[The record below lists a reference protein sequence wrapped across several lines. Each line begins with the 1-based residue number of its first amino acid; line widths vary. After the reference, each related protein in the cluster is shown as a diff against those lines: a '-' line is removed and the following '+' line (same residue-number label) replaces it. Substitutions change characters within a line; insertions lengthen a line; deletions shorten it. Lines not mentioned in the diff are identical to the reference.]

1 MNATVLAAPLAPNLT
16 LPWPL
21 PPVLFAD
28 SPNAG
33 PGTGGNLVTLT
44 GLGLN
49 AATQVHFG
57 ETLAT
62 IVAGDVLGFSLVVV
76 APPGKG
82 TVAVTVTTPNGTSN
96 PVAYTYLVASPPPVP
111 SPTTITPASGPTAG
125 GTVFVITGAGLA
137 GASVTF
143 GGTPATVLAS
153 TANVIAG
160 LTPAHA
166 VGNVPVVVT
175 TAGGSASVPGGF
187 TYLLPPVPVVT
198 AAITPSVSIAAG
210 GGVFTIVGTN
220 LTGAT
225 VTFGST
231 AATVTANTGTVITGI
246 IPAGTAGTTVNVTVT
261 TPGGTASA
269 GTMTYVGVPVV
280 TAAITP
286 SVSIPAGGGVFTI
299 AGTGLTGATVTF
311 GSTTATLITNTDTLI
326 TGTIPIGTPATT
338 VNVTVTTPGGTASA
352 GTMTYTA

>member
-1 MNATVLAAPLAPNLT
+1 MNATVHEAPLAPSLT

-33 PGTGGNLVTLT
+33 PAAGGNTVTLT

-49 AATQVHFG
+49 AATQVLFG
-57 ETLAT
+57 SAPAT
-62 IVAGDVLGFSLVVV
+62 VVAGDVFGFSLVVV

-96 PVAYTYLVASPPPVP
+96 PVAYTYLVASPPPAP
-111 SPTTITPASGPTAG
+111 NPTAITPVSGPIAG
-125 GTVFVITGAGLA
+125 GTVFVITGTGLA
-137 GASVTF
+137 GATVTF
-143 GGTPATVLAS
+143 GGTAATLLGS
-153 TANVIAG
+153 TANVIVG

-166 VGNVPVVVT
+166 AGNVPVVVT

-187 TYLLPPVPVVT
+187 TYLAPAPPVVT
-198 AAITPSVSIAAG
+198 AAVTPSTSLAAG
-210 GGVFTIVGTN
+210 GGVFTIVGTG

-231 AATVTANTGTVITGI
+231 AATVTTNTGTVITGI

-269 GTMTYVGVPVV
+269 GTMTYLGAPVV
-280 TAAITP
+280 TAAVTP
-286 SVSIPAGGGVFTI
+286 STSLAAGGGVFTI
-299 AGTGLTGATVTF
+299 VGTGLTGATV
-311 GSTTATLITNTDTLI
+311 
-326 TGTIPIGTPATT
+326 
-338 VNVTVTTPGGTASA
+338 
-352 GTMTYTA
+352 

>member
-1 MNATVLAAPLAPNLT
+1 MNATVHATPLAPSPT

-33 PGTGGNLVTLT
+33 PAAGGNTVTLT

-49 AATQVHFG
+49 AATQVLFG
-57 ETLAT
+57 SAPAT

-76 APPGKG
+76 APPGSG

-96 PVAYTYLVASPPPVP
+96 PVAYTYLVVSPPPAP
-111 SPTTITPASGPTAG
+111 NPTAITPVSGPVTG
-125 GTVFVITGAGLA
+125 GTVFVITGTGLA

-166 VGNVPVVVT
+166 AGNVPVVVT

-187 TYLLPPVPVVT
+187 TYL
-198 AAITPSVSIAAG
+198 A
-210 GGVFTIVGTN
+210 
-220 LTGAT
+220 
-225 VTFGST
+225 
-231 AATVTANTGTVITGI
+231 
-246 IPAGTAGTTVNVTVT
+246 PA
-261 TPGGTASA
+261 P
-269 GTMTYVGVPVV
+269 PVV

-299 AGTGLTGATVTF
+299 VGTNLTGATVTV
-311 GSTTATLITNTDTLI
+311 GSTAATVTTNTGTVI
-326 TGTIPIGTPATT
+326 TGIIPAGTPSTT
-338 VNVTVTTPGGTASA
+338 VNVTVTTPGGTVFA

>member
-1 MNATVLAAPLAPNLT
+1 MNAIVHATPSAPSLT

-33 PGTGGNLVTLT
+33 PAAGGNTVTLT

-49 AATQVHFG
+49 AATQVLFG
-57 ETLAT
+57 SAPAT
-62 IVAGDVLGFSLVVV
+62 IVAGDVLGFSLVVM
-76 APPGKG
+76 APPGSG

-96 PVAYTYLVASPPPVP
+96 PVAYTYLVASPPPAP
-111 SPTTITPASGPTAG
+111 NPTTIVPVSGPVTG
-125 GTVFVITGAGLA
+125 GTPFIITGTGLA

-143 GGTPATVLAS
+143 GGAAATVLAS
-153 TANVIAG
+153 APNVIAG

-166 VGNVPVVVT
+166 AGNVPVVVT
-175 TAGGSASVPGGF
+175 TPGGSASVPSGF
-187 TYLLPPVPVVT
+187 TYL
-198 AAITPSVSIAAG
+198 S
-210 GGVFTIVGTN
+210 
-220 LTGAT
+220 
-225 VTFGST
+225 
-231 AATVTANTGTVITGI
+231 
-246 IPAGTAGTTVNVTVT
+246 
-261 TPGGTASA
+261 SA
-269 GTMTYVGVPVV
+269 PVV

-299 AGTGLTGATVTF
+299 VGTNLTGATVTF
-311 GSTTATLITNTDTLI
+311 GATPATVTTNTGTVI
-326 TGTIPIGTPATT
+326 TGIIPAGTPSTT

>member
-1 MNATVLAAPLAPNLT
+1 MNATVHAASLAPNLT

-33 PGTGGNLVTLT
+33 PVGGGNTVTLT

-49 AATQVHFG
+49 AATQVLFG
-57 ETLAT
+57 ETPAT

-96 PVAYTYLVASPPPVP
+96 PVAYTYVVVSPPPVP
-111 SPTTITPASGPTAG
+111 NPTAITPVSGPIAG
-125 GTVFVITGAGLA
+125 GTVFVIVGTGLA

-166 VGNVPVVVT
+166 AGNVAVVVT
-175 TAGGSASVPGGF
+175 TAGGSASVLGGF
-187 TYLLPPVPVVT
+187 TYLAPAPPVVT
-198 AAITPSVSIAAG
+198 AAITPV
-210 GGVFTIVGTN
+210 
-220 LTGAT
+220 
-225 VTFGST
+225 
-231 AATVTANTGTVITGI
+231 
-246 IPAGTAGTTVNVTVT
+246 
-261 TPGGTASA
+261 
-269 GTMTYVGVPVV
+269 
-280 TAAITP
+280 
-286 SVSIPAGGGVFTI
+286 VSIPAGGGAFTI
-299 AGTGLTGATVTF
+299 GGTGLTGATVTF
-311 GSTTATLITNTDTLI
+311 GSTVASLTTNTDTVI
-326 TGTIPIGTPATT
+326 TGVIPVGTPSTT
-338 VNVTVTTPGGTASA
+338 VTVTVTTPGGSVSA

>member
-1 MNATVLAAPLAPNLT
+1 MNAIVHAAPLAPSLT

-33 PGTGGNLVTLT
+33 PPAGGNTVTLT

-49 AATQVHFG
+49 AATQVLFG
-57 ETLAT
+57 EVPAT
-62 IVAGDVLGFSLVVV
+62 VVAGDVFGFTLVVV

-82 TVAVTVTTPNGTSN
+82 TVGVTVTTPNGTSN
-96 PVAYTYLVASPPPVP
+96 PVAYTYVVALPPPVP
-111 SPTTITPASGPTAG
+111 NPTAITPVAGPTAG
-125 GTVFVITGAGLA
+125 GTVFIITGTGLA

-143 GGTPATVLAS
+143 GGAAATVLVS

-160 LTPAHA
+160 LTPAHVA
-166 VGNVPVVVT
+166 GNVPVVVT

-187 TYLLPPVPVVT
+187 TYVAPAPPVVT
-198 AAITPSVSIAAG
+198 AVVTPSISIAAG

-231 AATVTANTGTVITGI
+231 AATVTTNTGTVITGI

-261 TPGGTASA
+261 TPGGTVSA

-280 TAAITP
+280 TATITP
-286 SVSIPAGGGVFTI
+286 VVSVPAGGGVFTI
-299 AGTGLTGATVTF
+299 GGTNLTGATVTF
-311 GSTTATLITNTDTLI
+311 GSTVATVTTNTGTLI
-326 TGTIPIGTPATT
+326 TGIIPAGTPSTT
-338 VNVTVTTPGGTASA
+338 VNVTVTTPGGTVSA